1 MDTFIYLRYYRR
13 SKFAVAPHR
22 AYKLSASYDLR
33 CPVDEILIPARGK
46 KIVPTDL
53 QVLVPENC
61 HGRIALPSGLTHK
74 HFIDVGAG
82 VVDVGVILLNVSD
95 TDCTVR
101 RGKNIAQLVCER
113 IRVPEPLKLEAP
125 AKHGYCETLKKKK
138 SKKRRTDEVVQ
149 EERVYAGFGSTGKTN
164 TSMSGLASQRL
175 ADALYG
181 VVISLSLQLLIVNAY
196 IKRLTMISVSV
207 DYGAISFHLGMV
219 ATLLMNKVLVHRY
232 RRCKMMMALAVEGI

>member
-1 MDTFIYLRYYRR
+1 M
-13 SKFAVAPHR
+13 
-22 AYKLSASYDLR
+22 
-33 CPVDEILIPARGK
+33 
-46 KIVPTDL
+46 PTDL

-95 TDCTVR
+95 KDCTVR

-125 AKHGYCETLKKKK
+125 AKHGYRETLKKKK
-138 SKKRRTDEVVQ
+138 SKKTPYRRGGARRACLCRF
-149 EERVYAGFGSTGKTN
+149 RVYGKTN

-219 ATLLMNKVLVHRY
+219 ATLLMNKVVLVHRY
-232 RRCKMMMALAVEGI
+232 RRCKMMMALAVEEI

>member
-33 CPVDEILIPARGK
+33 CPVDEILIPTRGK

-95 TDCTVR
+95 CTVR
-101 RGKNIAQLVCER
+101 RGKNIAQLVCKR

-125 AKHGYCETLKKKK
+125 AKHGYRETLKKKK

-149 EERVYAGFGSTGKTN
+149 EERVYAGFGSTGK
-164 TSMSGLASQRL
+164 R
-175 ADALYG
+175 
-181 VVISLSLQLLIVNAY
+181 I
-196 IKRLTMISVSV
+196 
-207 DYGAISFHLGMV
+207 
-219 ATLLMNKVLVHRY
+219 LVCR
-232 RRCKMMMALAVEGI
+232 G

>member
-1 MDTFIYLRYYRR
+1 M
-13 SKFAVAPHR
+13 
-22 AYKLSASYDLR
+22 
-33 CPVDEILIPARGK
+33 
-46 KIVPTDL
+46 PTDL

-125 AKHGYCETLKKKK
+125 AKHGYRETLKKKK
-138 SKKRRTDEVVQ
+138 SKKTPYRRGGARRACLCRF
-149 EERVYAGFGSTGKTN
+149 RVYGKTN

-207 DYGAISFHLGMV
+207 DYGAISFHLGIV

-232 RRCKMMMALAVEGI
+232 RRCKMMMALAVEEI